1 MDPDSDGP
9 KTYGSYR
16 SGSAKLPQRKTR
28 AKINC
33 FLDAADALLALL
45 PLLLR
50 LLLDELLAPAPRLL
64 LFLLLA
70 SPLLL
75 LVGSR
80 VPIFQCCGSGS
91 GIRCLFTPGSGL
103 LKSQDPDPGSGMN
116 NPDHIS

>member
-1 MDPDSDGP
+1 MYPDPEGP
-9 KTYGSYR
+9 YGSYG
-16 SGSAKLPQRKTR
+16 SGSAPLPQRKTR
-28 AKINC
+28 AKING
-33 FLDAADALLALL
+33 FLDAADALLTLL

-80 VPIFQCCGSGS
+80 FPFSSVA
-91 GIRCLFTPGSGL
+91 
-103 LKSQDPDPGSGMN
+103 DPDPGSGVFLA
-116 NPDHIS
+116 PGSGIRDG

>member
-1 MDPDSDGP
+1 MDPDSEGP
-9 KTYGSYR
+9 KTYGS
-16 SGSAKLPQRKTR
+16 ATLLQRKKR
-28 AKINC
+28 AKING
-33 FLDAADALLALL
+33 FLDAAYALLTLL

-80 VPIFQCCGSGS
+80 VPIYQCS
-91 GIRCLFTPGSGL
+91 
-103 LKSQDPDPGSGMN
+103 DPDPVSF
-116 NPDHIS
+116 

>member
-1 MDPDSDGP
+1 MDPTDPD
-9 KTYGSYR
+9 
-16 SGSAKLPQRKTR
+16 PQHCRKGKKR

-33 FLDAADALLALL
+33 FLDAAYALLTLL

-75 LVGSR
+75 LVGSSF
-80 VPIFQCCGSGS
+80 P
-91 GIRCLFTPGSGL
+91 FTSI
-103 LKSQDPDPGSGMN
+103 SDPY
-116 NPDHIS
+116 